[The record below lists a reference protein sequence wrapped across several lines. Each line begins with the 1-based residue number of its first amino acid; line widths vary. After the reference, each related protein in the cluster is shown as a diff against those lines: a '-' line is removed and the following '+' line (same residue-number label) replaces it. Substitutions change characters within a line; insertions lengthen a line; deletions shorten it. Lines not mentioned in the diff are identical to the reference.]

1 MQNLLFFGGRF
12 LGFRHLVDG
21 GRSLLLWSY
30 RYLIFDFVSRV
41 RWLSLCI
48 TLTESS
54 TWIIFFYCFRRW
66 STKMAAIVLSELM
79 LLYFT
84 EGLNFSFIDSLF
96 FNYSGI
102 RLILSKLR
110 DHFIRQILQNMVW
123 FLALCLRQP
132 CFVNQESK
140 LIDLRTTF
148 EFNCSL
154 YWWCVLLIKNFRLR
168 VLKGVEED
176 GVIRVDGFIK
186 WANIILGNRV
196 IKTIRCSV
204 LLFDLFLQYMR
215 MVNAVKPRVFFG
227 FSNLLLLY
235 RLLLLT

>member
-1 MQNLLFFGGRF
+1 
-12 LGFRHLVDG
+12 
-21 GRSLLLWSY
+21 
-30 RYLIFDFVSRV
+30 
-41 RWLSLCI
+41 
-48 TLTESS
+48 
-54 TWIIFFYCFRRW
+54 
-66 STKMAAIVLSELM
+66 MAAIVLSELM

-154 YWWCVLLIKNFRLR
+154 Y
-168 VLKGVEED
+168 
-176 GVIRVDGFIK
+176 
-186 WANIILGNRV
+186 
-196 IKTIRCSV
+196 
-204 LLFDLFLQYMR
+204 
-215 MVNAVKPRVFFG
+215 
-227 FSNLLLLY
+227 
-235 RLLLLT
+235 